1 MALNHSAEA
10 PVHSSAVP
18 VGWPA
23 MRGRLVV
30 VAVVAALLAVAAPA
44 GAAAPVTKRCKD
56 DGRAR
61 CGWVRVPLY
70 RSAPDGGGATLRVHF
85 RVFPRTDR
93 SRPALE
99 PVVAAEGG
107 PGYPTVDS
115 ADSYLFMLG
124 RLHRRRDLIVM
135 DNRGTGRSGAID
147 CKRLQAGKGVYAREV
162 GRCAQL
168 LGRRANAYG
177 TGAAADD
184 LAAVLDRLRVPVVS
198 VYGDS
203 YGTYFAQAFAVR
215 HRERVR
221 AVVLDAAFAVEGFDP
236 WARQESVA
244 LRFAWPA
251 TCDRSSGCDGAG
263 ALGELR
269 RWSQRLQRKPLVAT
283 GRDADGGRHRIRVD
297 GADLGQVAGD
307 GSFYYTIYRDLLAA
321 LRSYGR
327 GDPAPLVRVAA
338 EDLPFT
344 GGGPVKSY
352 SEGTYAAVACHDY
365 PAIWD
370 TSATFAKRRA
380 QYRAARALIDP
391 SDFAPFP
398 KDIWL
403 RSLYIDQLVT
413 GCLRWPAP
421 RYPDPPVAPGTA
433 YPGVPVLVLVGDV
446 DSITPIGD
454 SAAAAA
460 LFPNSTLVT
469 VPNVGHVTALA
480 DYPGC
485 ASGIVRRFITTLEP
499 GDVSCAQLT
508 PEIHVVP
515 EFPRGLAAAPSAEPA
530 GPADRSGPQERR
542 AAWSASWAVGD
553 ALARW
558 WLMYGSKGHGLR
570 GGTFTAAG
578 DYLAYGPITLR
589 LRRVRFVPGVAV
601 SGRVVWNRRAGSVTA
616 ALRVSGAAHGR
627 LRMRWSTV
635 TARAFASLRGEL
647 GGRRVRLRTP
657 AP

>member
-1 MALNHSAEA
+1 MRVRA
-10 PVHSSAVP
+10 AVP
-18 VGWPA
+18 I
-23 MRGRLVV
+23 LI
-30 VAVVAALLAVAAPA
+30 AALLAGTAPGA
-44 GAAAPVTKRCKD
+44 AAAPVTKRCKD
-56 DGRAR
+56 DARAR
-61 CGWVRVPLY
+61 CGWIRVPLY
-70 RSAPDGGGATLRVHF
+70 RSAPDGGGRTLRVHF

-135 DNRGTGRSGAID
+135 DNRGTGRSGAIN
-147 CKRLQAGKGVYAREV
+147 CRRLQAGRGVYAREV
-162 GRCAQL
+162 GRCARL

-184 LAAVLDRLRVPVVS
+184 LAAILDRLRVPVVS
-198 VYGDS
+198 IYGDS
-203 YGTYFAQAFAVR
+203 YGTYFAQTFAVR

-251 TCDRSSGCDGAG
+251 TCSRSTGCGGAD
-263 ALGELR
+263 ALAELR
-269 RWSQRLQRKPLVAT
+269 RWSVRLQRKPLVAT
-283 GRDADGGRHRIRVD
+283 GRDADGGRHRLRMD
-297 GADLGQVAGD
+297 GADLGQMAGD

-321 LRSYGR
+321 LRAHGR
-327 GDPAPLVRVAA
+327 GDSAPLVRLAA

-344 GGGPVKSY
+344 GGGPVASY
-352 SEGTYAAVACHDY
+352 SEGAYAAVACHDY

-370 TSATFAKRRA
+370 PASTFASRRA
-380 QYRAARALIDP
+380 QYERVRALIDP
-391 SDFAPFP
+391 ADFAPFP

-421 RYPDPPVAPGTA
+421 RWPDPPVAPGTR
-433 YPGVPVLVLVGDV
+433 YPDVPVLVLVGDV
-446 DSITPIGD
+446 DAITPTGD

-460 LFPNSTLVT
+460 LFPNPTLVT
-469 VPNVGHVTALA
+469 VRNVGHVTALA

-485 ASGIVRRFITTLEP
+485 ASGIVRRFLTTLAP
-499 GDVSCAQLT
+499 GDVSCAERT

-515 EFPRGLAAAPSAEPA
+515 EFPRRLAAAPFAEPA
-530 GPADRSGPQERR
+530 GPGDRSGPQERR
-542 AAWSASWAVGD
+542 AAWSASWAAGD

-570 GGTFTAAG
+570 GGTFAAAG

-589 LRRVRFVPGVAV
+589 MRRVRFVPGVAV
-601 SGRVVWNRRAGSVTA
+601 SGRVVWDRRAGSVSA
-616 ALRVSGAAHGR
+616 SLRVSGAARGR
-627 LRMRWSTV
+627 LRIRWSTV
-635 TARAFASLRGEL
+635 TPRAFASVRGEL
-647 GGRRVRLRTP
+647 GGRPVRLRTP